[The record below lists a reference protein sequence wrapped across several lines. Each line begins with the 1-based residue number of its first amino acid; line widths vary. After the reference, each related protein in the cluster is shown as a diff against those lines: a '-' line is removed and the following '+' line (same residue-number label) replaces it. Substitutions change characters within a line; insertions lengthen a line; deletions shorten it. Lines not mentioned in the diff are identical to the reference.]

1 MLSNYLRLWILGDAD
16 IMGKTQKW
24 VEPEPTIQSPYQK
37 KLFGTSVKKLNKN
50 KYQSFSSFPG
60 LLNYLTLLH

>member
-1 MLSNYLRLWILGDAD
+1 
-16 IMGKTQKW
+16 MGKTQKW

-60 LLNYLTLLH
+60 LLNYLTLPH